1 MFLKLSPIC
10 DTLNKTLRKNLKRMS
25 DFYSKDE
32 TKVLK
37 TLMTFFSLW
46 KYFHSIKIW
55 ETKFNLFE
63 EVWDEDGVIHSNF
76 KLCLEVES

>member
-1 MFLKLSPIC
+1 LVLSGKLFDLLIFNSLFCTKMFLKLSPIC

-37 TLMTFFSLW
+37 TLMTFFSL
-46 KYFHSIKIW
+46 
-55 ETKFNLFE
+55 
-63 EVWDEDGVIHSNF
+63 
-76 KLCLEVES
+76 